1 MNCKC
6 NKVSLSTEILPRQS
20 ETATQ
25 YDSCPVN
32 EKSIECVVV
41 CVCRLC
47 NKTCRLTCGTLMIK
61 CSVVQ
66 IHRMA
71 CQQCTSDRATD

>member
-41 CVCRLC
+41 CVQ
-47 NKTCRLTCGTLMIK
+47 T
-61 CSVVQ
+61 V
-66 IHRMA
+66 
-71 CQQCTSDRATD
+71 